1 MQNTMIVFPKEQ
13 EVQTIISTKDDFIV
27 RLSDI
32 DKSVRMKINTYVTD
46 DAFLDFL
53 KSNISEWEDSEKAK
67 ITNIMKSIK
76 TKMPKLKSTFPKQ
89 ISFIKTTGDEESNA
103 AYCRGNNIFLPI
115 SILTSDREELEN
127 LIIHELFHI
136 LSKNNL
142 NIREKLYKIIGFY
155 EDEEYQYPEEL
166 IHYKLTNPD
175 AYLNKY
181 YIDIQIEEDTLQLLP
196 LVLLDINIDVIE
208 PEKDFVEYIDFQLV
222 ITKMNGTTMDELL
235 FLDEEDMNY
244 YLDKIGHNT
253 EYIIHPDEI
262 LADNF
267 VLFVNNSENIESLWL
282 IKEMKIVLDC

>member
-1 MQNTMIVFPKEQ
+1 MQTTTILFPTKQ
-13 EVQTIISTKDDFIV
+13 EAQTVISAKDDFLIK
-27 RLSDI
+27 LSSI
-32 DKSVRMKINTYVTD
+32 DKSVRMKLSTSVTD
-46 DAFLDFL
+46 DDFLDFL
-53 KSNISEWEDSEKAK
+53 KSNILEWEDREKE
-67 ITNIMKSIK
+67 IVTTIMKSIK
-76 TKMPKLKSTFPKQ
+76 RKIPKLNATFPKQ

-103 AYCRGNNIFLPI
+103 GYCRGNNIFLPI
-115 SILTSDREELEN
+115 SILDSDTEELEN

-136 LSKNNL
+136 LSKNNPD
-142 NIREKLYKIIGFY
+142 IREKLYHIIGFY

-166 IHYKLTNPD
+166 VDYKLTNPD

-196 LVLLDINIDVIE
+196 LVLLDINIDEIE

-222 ITKMNGTTMDELL
+222 ITKVNAANIDELL
-235 FLDEEDMNY
+235 FLDEEDMDY

-267 VLFVNNSENIESLWL
+267 VLLVNNSEDTESLWL
-282 IKEMKIVLDC
+282 LEKMKVVLDY